1 MADRKTHQAA
11 LLNLQ
16 SRTARLSYVLE
27 HFSSIRSK
35 QGSRGGGRPWP
46 GLQLLADKDKEFIAS
61 RLTARDW
68 SGKKATAGL
77 FQMAEQ
83 TIRLLKMVDLTYEQ
97 RWQMGRV
104 LLSAFCYAG
113 IYSLERLDEAGDSP
127 YYIVGADK
135 SSPEDAPP
143 DRTRFEPFPPWTRNT
158 DDFGNRLVKP
168 SHPCPPE
175 FEHEPEIDD
184 SAPWVRAIHK
194 LENTPFRIN
203 KEMLDWVI
211 EIDRKKSTRVIHKEP
226 PTHRKDAE
234 KMGKRWRSEKLGS
247 IEKRQKQDE
256 KLRKKDKKAN
266 DGINKENN
274 RIKNKNRTRRQQ
286 GKEELPLKEYQRSK
300 GLHTTREEDLLLYEW
315 RKDWKLLE
323 KNLKRYWSRRQQ
335 FERELEWAK
344 KLAAEDK
351 PFYQRVSV
359 DYRGRVYLPDFSYQ
373 GSDFCRGVIEFAKS
387 RKMTKQ
393 GRLELMRHTVN
404 ELGEKIPHDVKYF
417 YAVVQD
423 DSGKSTTEEWA
434 DIGSNPTASKSI
446 KAIKQADKPFC
457 FLRSCIEW
465 REELTRGSARKSAL
479 PIAADH
485 RNSAFAHQGMLL
497 DGAAGTALVERCRNE
512 DLYESVAERHP
523 DYPRKLI
530 KAVMVPWSY
539 GGGNYSCSKKLQD
552 YRIDHPG
559 EIPSLDQMTVP
570 EIEELVDDI
579 FDLLATEFP
588 ACIQYRDAVE
598 RAMTA
603 AQART
608 DRDASDGIE
617 WTTLSKFEVH
627 QKVFRTTGFR
637 GRVAN
642 GFDKEVN
649 LACRIPT
656 YQIDWEAMK
665 RKTAPNLVHSQDATV
680 VHMVLSESV
689 EVEIDSKSPS
699 AQVPVGVIAFNPL
712 VTVHDSFSVLPPD
725 AKKAL
730 DHIAFLTNALYIN
743 DPMVQFGNS
752 VMGREMDTRERT
764 FPEVGGDGEPFYT

>member
-1 MADRKTHQAA
+1 MVEHLTFNQVVAG
-11 LLNLQ
+11 
-16 SRTARLSYVLE
+16 SIPAR
-27 HFSSIRSK
+27 
-35 QGSRGGGRPWP
+35 P
-46 GLQLLADKDKEFIAS
+46 
-61 RLTARDW
+61 T
-68 SGKKATAGL
+68 
-77 FQMAEQ
+77 
-83 TIRLLKMVDLTYEQ
+83 
-97 RWQMGRV
+97 
-104 LLSAFCYAG
+104 
-113 IYSLERLDEAGDSP
+113 P
-127 YYIVGADK
+127 YYVVGADK
-135 SSPEDAPP
+135 SLPEDAPP

-168 SHPCPPE
+168 SYPCPPE

-184 SAPWVRAIHK
+184 SAPWVRAVHK
-194 LENTPFRIN
+194 LESTPFGIN

-234 KMGKRWRSEKLGS
+234 KMGMRWRSEKLGS

-256 KLRKKDKKAN
+256 KLRAKDKEVNDLIKKDN
-266 DGINKENN
+266 D
-274 RIKNKNRTRRQQ
+274 RIKNKNRTRRKK
-286 GKEELPLKEYQRSK
+286 GKEELPLKEYQRRK
-300 GLHTTREEDLLLYEW
+300 GLHTTWEEDLLLSAWE
-315 RKDWKLLE
+315 KDFKLIE
-323 KNLKRYWSRRQQ
+323 KNWKRYASRRQQ
-335 FERELEWAK
+335 FERELERAK

-373 GSDFCRGVIEFAKS
+373 GSDFCRSVVEFAES

-404 ELGEKIPHDVKYF
+404 ELGEKVPHDVKYF

-423 DSGKSTTEEWA
+423 NSGKSTMEEWA
-434 DIGSNPTASKSI
+434 DIGSNPLASKSI
-446 KAIKQADKPFC
+446 KEIKKADHPFR
-457 FLRSCIEW
+457 FLRCCLEW
-465 REELTRGSARKSAL
+465 KEELTHGNARKSAL

-485 RNSAFAHQGMLL
+485 RNSAFTHQGMLL
-497 DGAAGTALVERCRNE
+497 DNEAGKALVERCRNE
-512 DLYESVAERHP
+512 DLYDSVAEHHSEA
-523 DYPRKLI
+523 YPRKLI

-539 GGGNYSCSKKLQD
+539 GGGKYSCSKKLQD
-552 YRIDHPG
+552 YRIEHPG
-559 EIPSLDQMTVP
+559 EIPSLDQMTVT

-588 ACIQYRDAVE
+588 ACIRYRNGVDRV
-598 RAMTA
+598 MTA
-603 AQART
+603 AQRRT
-608 DRDASDGIE
+608 DRNASDGIE

-627 QKVFRTTGFR
+627 QKVFRTRGFR

-649 LACRIPT
+649 LVCRIPT
-656 YQIDWEAMK
+656 DQIDWQAMK

-689 EVEIDSKSPS
+689 EVEIDGKAGESPS
-699 AQVPVGVIAFNPL
+699 DQVPVGVIAFNPL

-743 DPMVQFGNS
+743 DPMVQFANS
-752 VMGREMDTRERT
+752 VMGREFDTRERT
-764 FPEVGGDGEPFYT
+764 FPEVSGDGEPFYT

>member
-16 SRTARLSYVLE
+16 SRTARLAYVLE
-27 HFSSIRSK
+27 HFASIRSK

-46 GLQLLADKDKEFIAS
+46 GLQMLADKDKEFIAS

-83 TIRLLKMVDLTYEQ
+83 TVRLLKIVDLTYRQ
-97 RWQMGRV
+97 RWEMGRV

-113 IYSLERLDEAGDSP
+113 IYSLERLGEAGDSP

-184 SAPWVRAIHK
+184 SAPWVRAVHK

-211 EIDRKKSTRVIHKEP
+211 EIDRKKSTRIIHKEP

-247 IEKRQKQDE
+247 IEKRQTQDK
-256 KLRKKDKKAN
+256 KLRAKDKTAN
-266 DGINKENN
+266 DRINKENN

-300 GLHTTREEDLLLYEW
+300 GLHTTREEDLLLYKW

-344 KLAAEDK
+344 KLGAEDK

-373 GSDFCRGVIEFAKS
+373 GSDFCRSVVEFAES
-387 RKMTKQ
+387 RKVNKQ
-393 GRLELMRHTVN
+393 ARLELIRHTVN
-404 ELGEKIPHDVKYF
+404 ELGEKLPHDVKYF
-417 YAVVQD
+417 LGVIRD
-423 DSGKSTTEEWA
+423 ESSGKSTTEEWA
-434 DIGSNPTASKSI
+434 DIGSNPLAPKSI
-446 KAIKQADKPFC
+446 KELKKADHPFR
-457 FLRSCIEW
+457 FLRCCIEW

-497 DGAAGTALVERCRNE
+497 GDDAGKALVERCSSE
-512 DLYESVAERHP
+512 DLYDSVAERHP

-579 FDLLATEFP
+579 FQLLEEEFP
-588 ACIQYRDAVE
+588 ACIAFREAVG
-598 RAMTA
+598 RAMDR

-608 DRDASDGIE
+608 DRNPTDGVE
-617 WTTLSKFEVH
+617 WRTQSGFSVH
-627 QKVFRTTGFR
+627 QKVFRSTGFR

-649 LACRIPT
+649 LVCRIPT
-656 YQIDWEAMK
+656 DQIDWQAMK

-680 VHMVLSESV
+680 VHMLLSGTF
-689 EVEIDSKSPS
+689 EVEGINDHGPD
-699 AQVPVGVIAFNPL
+699 GVVVYDPL
-712 VTVHDSFSVLPPD
+712 VTVHDSFSVLPTD

-730 DHIAFLTNALYIN
+730 DGLAVLTNFIYLN
-743 DPMVQFGNS
+743 DPLVRWGES
-752 VMGREMDTRERT
+752 VIGEFFFARKRT
-764 FPEVGGDGEPFYT
+764 LPELFGDGEPSYT